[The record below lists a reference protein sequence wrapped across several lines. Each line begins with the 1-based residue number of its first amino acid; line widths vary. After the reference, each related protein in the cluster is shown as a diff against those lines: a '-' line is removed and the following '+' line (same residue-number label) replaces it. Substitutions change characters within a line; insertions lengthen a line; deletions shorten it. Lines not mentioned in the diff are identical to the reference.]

1 MVAWTRSMPRQAPNS
16 PGVNGLGSG
25 APSRSSAPLDSIPEL
40 LDIRKYFGYC
50 LRTANNVAPREGRL
64 AMTIT
69 TAQYTVLAANDGLRR
84 ALVSKVTGEAAGGAF
99 AYFTVEVSPR
109 GGPPLHLHHKQEET
123 IHVVNGRFKVRIG
136 EEIFELDEGGF
147 AYLPSKVPH
156 AFLNLTDAPAE
167 IIVVYT
173 PGGGHHFYEEL
184 GPATRNG
191 TPDRAVVAAIFEK
204 HDMSLLGPPL
214 SDD

>member
-1 MVAWTRSMPRQAPNS
+1 MAS
-16 PGVNGLGSG
+16 
-25 APSRSSAPLDSIPEL
+25 
-40 LDIRKYFGYC
+40 
-50 LRTANNVAPREGRL
+50 
-64 AMTIT
+64 T
-69 TAQYTVLAANDGLRR
+69 TAEHRVLAANDGLRLQSGPGR
-84 ALVSKVTGEAAGGAF
+84 DLVFKVTGEHTCGALD
-99 AYFTVEVSPR
+99 YFTVEVAPH
-109 GGPPLHLHHKQEET
+109 GGPPLHVHHKQEET
-123 IHVVNGRFKVRIG
+123 IHVLHGRFKVRIG
-136 EEIFELDEGGF
+136 DETFELDEGGF

-214 SDD
+214 NDD